1 MQKVHGIRAVP
12 RPLSAGVEVDT
23 HIQSFWDASHLFFHN
38 IVPRLLDK
46 LHGSLSHDRP
56 RIFRDRMATFTG
68 ARKMAGQGGR
78 HFKPNLGRSL
88 PMSVWQVR
96 LMMATFCCD
105 GIASS
110 NWVKLITNTWKLSC
124 LALRSSGLSVAD
136 IASSQKL
143 CLQVIQGLLR
153 LGGRKKNSESAF
165 FDLPCVHGL
174 KELFFR
180 TLPALRNGNFA
191 TVDSF
196 ETHHR
201 QIKMSGGAGHEA
213 FSFRRVLLKEAFV
226 RMLHGMSWG
235 PRHQFS
241 LGNPNNP
248 EVRNAWTDEMK
259 RHSIFRSVTVFS
271 GRADCLQTQGWT
283 RTNGTVQKGM
293 CLSDAQRRLL
303 YSEVCDLDPGIT
315 EANIFLR
322 LVPGFRRYRASTYE
336 TLMPGDNVQVVWNQ
350 RTAYAHTKGP
360 FVEASWRDEVRLFF
374 FPDWYTLYNR
384 DENVEDEP
392 ALHSLRGTILL
403 RSFLTRAQRRRLAQP
418 GCGWTPEPIE
428 VSNIVRRVHIVH
440 SCRPLCP
447 LYGENHANCRCDGMC
462 FVKSICSR
470 HEVEDCGSCPKKQH
484 NAHQIHSPAQDIYEV
499 LSSDEGIHFHRRR
512 GHYND

>member
-1 MQKVHGIRAVP
+1 MCRCCWEGKSDHVSTNENFLSHICTRRDAQTQVAVDQIQTAIRGAQRSSTALKKRLQKVHGIRAVP

-143 CLQVIQGLLR
+143 CRRVIQGLLQ

-213 FSFRRVLLKEAFV
+213 FS
-226 RMLHGMSWG
+226 
-235 PRHQFS
+235 
-241 LGNPNNP
+241 
-248 EVRNAWTDEMK
+248 
-259 RHSIFRSVTVFS
+259 
-271 GRADCLQTQGWT
+271 
-283 RTNGTVQKGM
+283 
-293 CLSDAQRRLL
+293 SD
-303 YSEVCDLDPGIT
+303 VC
-315 EANIFLR
+315 
-322 LVPGFRRYRASTYE
+322 
-336 TLMPGDNVQVVWNQ
+336 
-350 RTAYAHTKGP
+350 
-360 FVEASWRDEVRLFF
+360 
-374 FPDWYTLYNR
+374 
-384 DENVEDEP
+384 
-392 ALHSLRGTILL
+392 
-403 RSFLTRAQRRRLAQP
+403 
-418 GCGWTPEPIE
+418 
-428 VSNIVRRVHIVH
+428 
-440 SCRPLCP
+440 
-447 LYGENHANCRCDGMC
+447 
-462 FVKSICSR
+462 CSR
-470 HEVEDCGSCPKKQH
+470 K
-484 NAHQIHSPAQDIYEV
+484 
-499 LSSDEGIHFHRRR
+499 LS
-512 GHYND
+512 